1 MGKQGCGREGSVRD
15 EEVARTRRTIRRL
28 REQLEE
34 CQATQQIRQRI
45 LDSAGDG
52 IYCVD
57 ANGLTTFVNPATTRL
72 TGWSEA
78 EMLHQPEHLLIHHS
92 HANGEHYRWEEC
104 PVTRSLR
111 DGRPQHNHADVF
123 WRKDGTSFPVSYSS
137 TPLLSAGQVAGAVVV
152 FRDVS
157 EKQRLAVWEKEK
169 STILQAITS
178 HQPVDLVLAMIA
190 NAYLS
195 CHPAQ
200 AIAFHL
206 REQTALR
213 LIAQAGMSGAFLPS
227 LRVLD
232 LNGADQP
239 CVQAALQAREV
250 QAEGAAAG
258 LPECSAC
265 DRCWS
270 LPLTSNRGELLGT
283 LTLWRKAGDPCFADF
298 QELVRSARD
307 MAIVALEHSRLY
319 EELRHQSQHDALT
332 GLPNRLLLEDRLE
345 QAVKQARRQE
355 TLVGVCFLDLD
366 RFKRVND
373 SCGHAVGDELLRHLA
388 NLLRTNLR
396 EFDTITRQGG
406 DEFIMVLPGLTSLR
420 EAEEI
425 CQRLAA
431 KVGQLV
437 TIGHHALKP
446 TASVG
451 ISLFPTHGTQPG
463 TLLKRA
469 DMALYRAK
477 HGGGN
482 RVQTFEEEFERDSHW
497 NAELQLG
504 LPLARDRGEFS
515 LAYQPVYDAG
525 GCLVAFEAL
534 LRWHHPTLGLL
545 LPQRFLP
552 IAEETSLITSI
563 GDWVLQEAC
572 GQAYLW
578 NVEAPAP
585 VRILVNLSGVQL
597 TKPEFSARVAEIL
610 HATSLDPRLLELEI
624 PEAWYIDAD
633 RAHPQLQSVR
643 ALGVGISIDDFGS
656 EHACFAYLQD
666 RTADTVKID
675 RSFIARLDGSERSSA
690 TVRSI
695 IALATQ
701 LGMNVV
707 AVGVE
712 TEAQRQELLQAGCPL
727 LQGYLLSRPLPAAAA
742 TRLLRGMQTSEPCAW
757 TEDAPGDPTEDDCTW
772 STNLAEKSTQ

>member
-1 MGKQGCGREGSVRD
+1 MSKQGDGMEASSRD
-15 EEVARTRRTIRRL
+15 TEAARARRTMRRL

-34 CQATQQIRQRI
+34 CKATQELSRQI
-45 LDSAGDG
+45 LESAGDG

-57 ANGLTTFVNPATTRL
+57 ATGLTTFVNPAASRL
-72 TGWSEA
+72 TGWPEA
-78 EMLHQPEHLLIHHS
+78 EMLGQPQHILIHHS
-92 HANGEHYRWEEC
+92 HANGEHYRWEQC

-111 DGRPQHNHADVF
+111 EGLPQHIHSEVF
-123 WRKDGTSFPVSYSS
+123 WRKDGTSFPVSYTS
-137 TPLLSAGQVAGAVVV
+137 TPILRAGQVVGAVVV
-152 FRDVS
+152 FHDVS
-157 EKQRLAVWEKEK
+157 EKQRRAGWEQEK
-169 STILQAITS
+169 STILRAITS
-178 HQPVDLVLAMIA
+178 HHPVDLVLAMIA
-190 NAYLS
+190 NAYLA

-206 REQTALR
+206 RTENSLR
-213 LIAQAGMSGAFLPS
+213 LIAQAGMSEAWLPT
-227 LRVLD
+227 LRVLEWS
-232 LNGADQP
+232 GADQP
-239 CVQAALQAREV
+239 CVRAALQAREV
-250 QAEGAAAG
+250 EAEGA
-258 LPECSAC
+258 AC

-270 LPLTSNRGELLGT
+270 LPLTSDRGELLGT

-298 QELVRSARD
+298 QERVHSARD
-307 MAIVALEHSRLY
+307 LAIVALEHNRLY

-332 GLPNRLLLEDRLE
+332 GLPNRLLLEDRLG
-345 QAVKQARRQE
+345 QAIKQARRQG

-366 RFKRVND
+366 RFKQVND
-373 SCGHAVGDELLRHLA
+373 TRGHAVGDELLRHLA
-388 NLLRTNLR
+388 KLLRGNLR

-406 DEFIMVLPGLTSLR
+406 DEFIMVLPGLTSCH

-431 KVGQLV
+431 KVGQAV
-437 TIGHHALKP
+437 RIGKHELRP

-451 ISLFPTHGTQPG
+451 ISLFPIHAAQPA

-482 RVQTFEEEFERDSHW
+482 RVQIFEEEFERDSHW

-504 LPLARDRGEFS
+504 LPLALDRGEFS
-515 LAYQPVYDAG
+515 LVYQPVYDAG

-545 LPQRFLP
+545 LPERFLP
-552 IAEETSLITSI
+552 IADETGLITAI
-563 GDWVLQEAC
+563 GDWVLQQAC

-578 NVEAPAP
+578 NAEASAP

-597 TKPEFSARVAEIL
+597 TRPEFAARVAEIL
-610 HATSLDPRLLELEI
+610 HATSLAPRLLELEI
-624 PEAWYIDAD
+624 SAAWYFDVE
-633 RAHPQLQSVR
+633 RAHTQLQSVR

-656 EHACFAYLQD
+656 EQACFAFLQALP
-666 RTADTVKID
+666 ADTVKID
-675 RSFIARLDGSERSSA
+675 RTFIARLDGSERSSA

-695 IALATQ
+695 LALAAQ
-701 LGMNVV
+701 LGMNVI

-712 TEAQRQELLQAGCPL
+712 TEPQRQELLEAGCPL
-727 LQGYLLSRPLPAAAA
+727 LQGYLFSRPLPAAAA
-742 TRLLRGMQTSEPCAW
+742 TRLLRGMSAAEPCAW
-757 TEDAPGDPTEDDCTW
+757 TEAPGDPAADDCAW
-772 STNLAEKSTQ
+772 SSNLAEKSTQ